1 MTLTSLQAAILAA
14 ELSTIAA
21 ALCVVVVALIVQDG
35 PARSGRHAAPPT
47 PPQSPPAVE
56 PDPGPRHLAPDW
68 RAQVEA
74 PELPGPE
81 PVLVRPYVAHLG
93 TAVAR

>member
-1 MTLTSLQAAILAA
+1 MTLTTLQAAILAA

-21 ALCVVVVALIVQDG
+21 ALCAVVVALIVQDG

-47 PPQSPPAVE
+47 PPQSPAVE

-68 RAQVEA
+68 REQITVPA
-74 PELPGPE
+74 GE

-93 TAVAR
+93 AVAR